1 MNQRRKSAIAPWT
14 IRQYPSRSVAADRPY
29 VAVVG
34 GGEAHESALGA
45 AEEVG
50 RELAKRGAVLLCGG
64 LGGVMEA
71 ACRGAKTEGGTTV
84 AILPTDDRSSANAYV
99 DVAIATGMGEAR
111 NALVVRAAD
120 VVVAVDGEFGTLSE
134 IALALRTGTPVVGI
148 DTWEMSIGGEAVDAI
163 LRVHDPVAAV
173 EAALALAST

>member
-1 MNQRRKSAIAPWT
+1 M
-14 IRQYPSRSVAADRPY
+14 YPSPSVAADRPY

-34 GGEAHESALGA
+34 GGDAGADALAA
-45 AEEVG
+45 AEDVG
-50 RELAKRGAVLLCGG
+50 RHLAKRGAVVVCGG

-71 ACRGAKTEGGTTV
+71 ACRGAKLEGGTTV
-84 AILPTDDRSSANAYV
+84 GILPTEHRQHANDYV
-99 DVAIATGMGEAR
+99 DIAIATGMGEAR

-120 VVVAVDGEFGTLSE
+120 VLIAVDGEFGTLSE

-148 DTWEMSIGGEAVDAI
+148 ETWELAIGGQTVDAI

-173 EAALALAST
+173 EAALALAQS

>member
-1 MNQRRKSAIAPWT
+1 VS
-14 IRQYPSRSVAADRPY
+14 ADRPY

-34 GGEAHESALGA
+34 GGDADARALEM

-50 RELAKRGAVLLCGG
+50 RNLAQRGAVVLCGG

-71 ACRGAKTEGGTTV
+71 ACRGAKSAGGTTV
-84 AILPTDDRSSANAYV
+84 GILPTDDRHHANKYV

-120 VVVAVDGEFGTLSE
+120 VLVAVDGEFGTLSE

-148 DTWEMSIGGEAVDAI
+148 DTWELSIGGQKVEAI

-173 EAALALAST
+173 EAALALAQS